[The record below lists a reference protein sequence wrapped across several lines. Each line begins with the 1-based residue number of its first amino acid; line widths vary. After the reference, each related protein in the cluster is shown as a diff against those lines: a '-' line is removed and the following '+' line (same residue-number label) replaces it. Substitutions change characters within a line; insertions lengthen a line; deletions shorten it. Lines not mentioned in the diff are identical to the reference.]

1 MVMVTV
7 DIPKEINK
15 EIEHFKVEHELK
27 DKREAINLLLQR
39 CVANLEAQHKANTQG
54 MNQFKRL
61 FAEADKTKRHN
72 LTPEQIEAM
81 DSDVYE

>member
-7 DIPKEINK
+7 DIPKELNK
-15 EIEHFKVEHELK
+15 EIEHFKIEHELK

-39 CVANLEAQHKANTQG
+39 CVVNLEAQHKANAQS
-54 MNQFKRL
+54 QFKRL
-61 FAEADKTKRHN
+61 FREADKTKSHN

-81 DSDVYE
+81 DSDIYD